1 MSSKFTRVVE
11 DCKRDNKNPPDSVIG
26 CLIGTMKSLQTD
38 IRDVYE
44 FPYRMNTSGKDLLDV
59 AYIDDEQDYDRD
71 DPDFVPT
78 FEKCKNLAL
87 EVHRKQG
94 WQVVGWFSYSSKA
107 TRSAED
113 KERDM
118 RINNQ
123 LKELLGVPRLLF
135 LRLCVETEKDTEEL
149 PIEAFEENLGS
160 FVKVNFKVHAD
171 RAEGVAMG
179 HIEKMQAPDDG
190 VPPLVGH
197 LCEMK
202 TALRKLQ
209 DRISVIRGFLMESK
223 IKLSQGEDV
232 DVALLRKTAA
242 VMNQIPGLSS
252 GQFNESFLKEHNNA
266 KVVTYLAVA
275 TKIAAS
281 LGVVLDK
288 SSSISQSDSTGIRGG
303 DMGYFGADF

>member
-1 MSSKFTRVVE
+1 ME
-11 DCKRDNKNPPDSVIG
+11 DCKQDNKKTPENVIG

-44 FPYRMNTSGKDLLDV
+44 FPYKTNTSGKDPLDV
-59 AYIDDEQDYDRD
+59 AYIDDEADNDRD
-71 DPDFVPT
+71 DPDFVPI
-78 FEKCKNLAL
+78 FEKCRNLAL

-94 WQVVGWFSYSSKA
+94 WQVVGWFSYSSKLV
-107 TRSAED
+107 RSEED
-113 KERDM
+113 TARDM

-135 LRLCVETEKDTEEL
+135 LRLSAETDKDTEEL
-149 PIEAFEENLGS
+149 PIEAFEEHLGS
-160 FVKVNFKVHAD
+160 FVKMNFKVHAD

-179 HIEKMQAPDDG
+179 HIEKMQAQDDG
-190 VPPLVGH
+190 APPLVGH
-197 LCEMK
+197 LREMK
-202 TALRKLQ
+202 DALRKLQ
-209 DRISVIRGFLMESK
+209 DRISVIRQFLVESK
-223 IKLSQGEDV
+223 KKLSQGDPV

-266 KVVTYLAVA
+266 QVVTYLAVA

-288 SSSISQSDSTGIRGG
+288 SSSISQSGSDVPIYER
-303 DMGYFGADF
+303 F